1 MIWWLLQFGRGV
13 CCGEWSSEGA
23 GTPTL
28 NERCLEYY
36 LLSPERTTL
45 MGTNIRNKIDV
56 NFELEMHPIGVG
68 KENYERLQI

>member
-1 MIWWLLQFGRGV
+1 MTVNSHIHATRACAVRV
-13 CCGEWSSEGA
+13 CA
-23 GTPTL
+23 VV
-28 NERCLEYY
+28 RCSEYY